1 MHSIKTRGS
10 VLRIKRRA
18 EDTAIDTTYIDIL
31 LRCKLH
37 KGYTMHSDED
47 AMYRRGV
54 IFPKAISNAELQT
67 SHPKIWY
74 CDEYY
79 RLMVQ
84 NGDYEFK
91 RVGRTIP
98 NKSSLERDL
107 GGYVE

>member
-1 MHSIKTRGS
+1 MHSIKTRGF
-10 VLRIKRRA
+10 VLRIKRLA
-18 EDTAIDTTYIDIL
+18 EDTALDTTHIDIL

-37 KGYTMHSDED
+37 KGYTMHSNED

-67 SHPKIWY
+67 QPPRIWY

-98 NKSSLERDL
+98 NKSRLERDL

>member
-1 MHSIKTRGS
+1 MPSIKIRGF
-10 VLRIKRRA
+10 VLRIKRLA
-18 EDTAIDTTYIDIL
+18 EDTALDKTYIDIL

-47 AMYRRGV
+47 AIYRRGV

-67 SHPKIWY
+67 QPPRIWY

-98 NKSSLERDL
+98 NKSRLERDL
-107 GGYVE
+107 GGYIE

>member
-1 MHSIKTRGS
+1 MHSIKTRGFA
-10 VLRIKRRA
+10 LRLKRHA

-31 LRCKLH
+31 LRCKVH
-37 KGYTMHSDED
+37 KGFTMRSDED
-47 AMYRRGV
+47 AAYRRGV

-67 SHPKIWY
+67 QPPRIWY

-91 RVGRTIP
+91 RVGRTVP
-98 NKSSLERDL
+98 NKSRLERDL